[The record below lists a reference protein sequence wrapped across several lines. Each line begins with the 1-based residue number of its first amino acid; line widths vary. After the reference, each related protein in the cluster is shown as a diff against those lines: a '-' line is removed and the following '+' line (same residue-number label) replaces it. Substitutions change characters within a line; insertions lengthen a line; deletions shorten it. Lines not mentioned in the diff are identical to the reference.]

1 MFARWLFLN
10 QSKALVP
17 SGRRRLLGSFASMLA
32 AATLVSAL
40 ATSPAN
46 AQGTLRI
53 GMTANDIP
61 LTWGQPDNGFEG
73 FRFVGLQLY
82 DALINFDLTAT
93 DGPSGLIPG
102 LAESWSVDENDK
114 TKWTFKLRQGVTF
127 HDGSPF
133 NADAVIFNMDK
144 QFDESSPQYSA
155 RQASLV
161 NFRMPAY
168 KSVEKIDDYTVVFTT
183 TEPDSFFPF
192 QICYFLMT
200 SPAQWEKT
208 KDWNEFA
215 KAPSGTG
222 PFKFEAATARERLEL
237 VPFREHWDKSRVPK
251 LDKVVLM
258 PLPDPSARTAALL
271 SGQVDWIEAPAPDA
285 LPRIKSQGFQVVSG
299 VYNHVWPWHF
309 SFLEDSPW
317 RDINIRKAA
326 NLAVDREGIVQ
337 LLGGY
342 AVPATGHVV
351 KEDVW
356 YGSPSFELKR
366 DVEAAKKLMAESGYS
381 PDKPVTVKMAISAS
395 GSGQMLPLQMN
406 EYIQQNLAEV
416 GIKVEFDVVEWQAL
430 LDIWRAGA
438 KSPQA
443 KGAQGINVS
452 YTTQD
457 PYSAF
462 TRFKR
467 SDLHAPNGVNYGFYS
482 DPEMDELLEQAQ
494 LEFDPGKR
502 DEILAKVHTK
512 EVDEALFLWV
522 VHDVAP
528 RALSAKVKGF
538 KPARNWF
545 QSLST
550 AFISD

>member
-1 MFARWLFLN
+1 MNAYHSPLHWAQPENVVRGL
-10 QSKALVP
+10 
-17 SGRRRLLGSFASMLA
+17 RL
-32 AATLVSAL
+32 
-40 ATSPAN
+40 
-46 AQGTLRI
+46 
-53 GMTANDIP
+53 
-61 LTWGQPDNGFEG
+61 
-73 FRFVGLQLY
+73 VGLHWY
-82 DALINFDLTAT
+82 DALMKFDLKGT
-93 DGPSGLIPG
+93 DGTSGLIPG
-102 LAESWSVDENDK
+102 RAESWSVDENDK
-114 TKWTFKLRQGVTF
+114 TEWTFKLRQGVTF

-144 QFDESSPQYSA
+144 QFDESAPQYSA

-215 KAPSGTG
+215 KDPSGTG
-222 PFKFEAATARERLEL
+222 PFKFAASTARERLEL
-237 VPFREHWDKSRVPK
+237 VPFKEHWDKTRVPK

-285 LPRIKSQGFQVVSG
+285 IPRIKSQGLQIVSG

-309 SFLEDSPW
+309 SMLEDSPW

-351 KEDVW
+351 KGDVW
-356 YGSPSFELKR
+356 YGNPSFEIKR
-366 DVEAAKKLMAESGYS
+366 DVETAKKLMAESGYG
-381 PDKPVTVKMAISAS
+381 PDNPVTVKMAISAS

-462 TRFKR
+462 TRFMR

-482 DPEMDELLEQAQ
+482 DPEMDELLKQAQ
-494 LEFDPGKR
+494 LEFDPVKR
-502 DEILAKVHTK
+502 DEILAKVHAK

-528 RALSAKVKGF
+528 RALSPKVKGF

-550 AFISD
+550 TYISD